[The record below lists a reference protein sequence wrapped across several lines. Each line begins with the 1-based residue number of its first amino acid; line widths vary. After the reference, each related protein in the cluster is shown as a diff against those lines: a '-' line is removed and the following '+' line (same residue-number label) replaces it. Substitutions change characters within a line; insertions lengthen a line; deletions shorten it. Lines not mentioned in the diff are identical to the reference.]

1 MRLEIIR
8 RFRDLRASAATA
20 KAGARLVGRR
30 VMANDSTSSIVA
42 RVALGSLA
50 IGLTVLALKIVAAWL
65 TGSIAL
71 YSDALE
77 SIVNV
82 VTAIVALVA
91 VRLAARP
98 ADAALPYGY
107 GKAEYFS
114 AVIIGV
120 FIALA
125 AILIFTKAWDGFVAP
140 VPFTADPMGLGV
152 SAVATVLNAVW
163 AWYLIRIGARERSA
177 SLSAD
182 GRHLA
187 TDVVSTVGVLV
198 GVLLAVVTG
207 YHQLDA
213 ILGVLVGI
221 AILWS
226 GWRLI
231 RESVIGLMDVA
242 VDPVM
247 LGVIREVIS
256 ANAEGAI
263 EAHDI
268 RTRQAGRAIFIDF
281 HLVVAGAMTVEDAH
295 AICDRIEAKLRE
307 VVPDA
312 QVTIH
317 VEPEE
322 KAKHT
327 GIVVV

>member
-1 MRLEIIR
+1 
-8 RFRDLRASAATA
+8 
-20 KAGARLVGRR
+20 
-30 VMANDSTSSIVA
+30 MADDSTSA
-42 RVALGSLA
+42 RLQRIAMGSLA
-50 IGLTVLALKIVAAWL
+50 VGLVVLALKGAAAWL

-77 SIVNV
+77 SVVNV

-120 FIALA
+120 FIGVAALA
-125 AILIFTKAWDGFVAP
+125 IFNAAYHGFIDPQPFEASP
-140 VPFTADPMGLGV
+140 VGIAV
-152 SAVATVLNAVW
+152 SVLATCINAGW
-163 AWYLIRIGARERSA
+163 AYVLIRTGRRERSL
-177 SLSAD
+177 SLEAD
-182 GRHLA
+182 GKHLA
-187 TDVVSTVGVLV
+187 TDVISTVAVLI
-198 GVLLAVVTG
+198 GVLLVIATG
-207 YHQLDA
+207 YAALDA
-213 ILGVLVGI
+213 ILAAFVGVT
-221 AILWS
+221 ILWS

-231 RESVIGLMDVA
+231 RESVIGLMDVSVEPA
-242 VDPVM
+242 R
-247 LGVIREVIS
+247 LGLIRELIS

-268 RTRQAGRAIFIDF
+268 RTRQAGRSIFIDF
-281 HLVVAGAMTVEDAH
+281 HLVVPGTMSVEVAH

-307 VVPDA
+307 RVEDA
-312 QVTIH
+312 QITIH
-317 VEPEE
+317 VEPEN
-322 KAKHT
+322 KAKHS

>member
-1 MRLEIIR
+1 MAQAST
-8 RFRDLRASAATA
+8 LR
-20 KAGARLVGRR
+20 
-30 VMANDSTSSIVA
+30 DSTSTVA
-42 RVALGSLA
+42 RLALISLG
-50 IGLTVLALKIVAAWL
+50 IGIAVLALKAVAAWL

-77 SIVNV
+77 SVVNV
-82 VTAIVALVA
+82 VTAIVALLA

-114 AVIIGV
+114 AVVIGV
-120 FIALA
+120 FIAVA
-125 AILIFTKAWDGFVAP
+125 ALLIFSDAWRGFTDP
-140 VPFTADPMGLGV
+140 HPFRADPVGIGV
-152 SAVATVLNAVW
+152 SIAATVLNGIW
-163 AWYLIRIGARERSA
+163 AYVLIRTGARERSP

-187 TDVVSTVGVLV
+187 TDVISTVGVLA
-198 GVLLAVVTG
+198 GVLLAIVTG
-207 YHQLDA
+207 YTRLDA
-213 ILGVLVGI
+213 ILAALVGV

-231 RESVIGLMDVA
+231 RESVIGLMDVS
-242 VDPVM
+242 VDPKR
-247 LGVIREVIS
+247 LAQIRELIS

-268 RTRQAGRAIFIDF
+268 RTRQSGRFTFIEF
-281 HLVVAGAMTVEDAH
+281 HLVVAGAMSVEAAH

-307 VVPDA
+307 AVGEA
-312 QVTIH
+312 QITIH

-322 KAKHT
+322 KAKHS

>member
-1 MRLEIIR
+1 MAQETTSL
-8 RFRDLRASAATA
+8 T
-20 KAGARLVGRR
+20 ARL
-30 VMANDSTSSIVA
+30 
-42 RVALGSLA
+42 ALGSLG
-50 IGLTVLALKIVAAWL
+50 IGVAVLALKGVAAYL

-77 SIVNV
+77 SVVNV

-98 ADAALPYGY
+98 ADATLQYGY

-120 FIALA
+120 FIVVA
-125 AILIFTKAWDGFVAP
+125 AIAIFYEAWQGFVTPHAITP
-140 VPFTADPMGLGV
+140 DAWGIGISIF
-152 SAVATVLNAVW
+152 ATVINALW
-163 AWYLIRIGARERSA
+163 AFVLIRTGNRERSF
-177 SLSAD
+177 SLVAD

-187 TDVVSTVGVLV
+187 TDVLSTAAVIV

-207 YHQLDA
+207 YARLDA
-213 ILGVLVGI
+213 ILAALVGV

-226 GWRLI
+226 GWHVV
-231 RESVIGLMDVA
+231 RESVIGLMDVSVEPA
-242 VDPVM
+242 RLARIKD
-247 LGVIREVIS
+247 VI
-256 ANAEGAI
+256 AGNAEGAL

-268 RTRQAGRAIFIDF
+268 RTRQSGRLTFIEF
-281 HLVVAGAMTVEDAH
+281 HLVVPGAMSVEEAH
-295 AICDRIEAKLRE
+295 GICDRIEAKLRE
-307 VVPDA
+307 TVADV

-322 KAKHT
+322 KAKHS
-327 GIVVV
+327 GIVVL